1 MIFKIVPTEEVSVE
15 TAIRKATQKELAL
28 TPSKMTREQQQMGN
42 PILTTFAVSS
52 YITEA
57 PENIRMQ
64 EVPKQRYKQ
73 QNIGQ
78 QKPASLGA
86 SKPSSGERPSV

>member
-1 MIFKIVPTEEVSVE
+1 
-15 TAIRKATQKELAL
+15 
-28 TPSKMTREQQQMGN
+28 MGN
-42 PILTTFAVSS
+42 PILTKFAVSS

-64 EVPKQRYKQ
+64 EVPKQRYNK

-86 SKPSSGERPSV
+86 SKPFSGERPRV